1 MRREGTPFVVDWL
14 AISIRWLTLFGL
26 SVSLIT
32 QGRFSTDL
40 AIVFLAAGL
49 WNFLLMVLAILNRR
63 LTTKEVFIVLLD
75 LVFANLLFPLSG
87 YLNSSLGWAGL
98 LAVFSAAMYFDARGL
113 LWVILLSVLTLGG
126 QAVLFSPTM
135 EALAYIGIL
144 VLLFLVLGF
153 TFNFLRGKMVRVI
166 EGLHEERMAERRK
179 EEQIDEDRQRV
190 LYNLVS
196 ELSATLNYQRVLDT
210 ALDLSATALSSSS
223 APANHLVSA
232 ALLFAESETG
242 GPLLRVESAR
252 RFTPADMRIELPG
265 TAGLIGETID
275 DGQSHLSKSLSKDP
289 EIRRFVALRAC
300 TSACCLPLRNGLD
313 TYGVILFA
321 HPGEDYFTPERQEIL
336 DIIGNQAA
344 IAIQNARLYRD
355 LELEKERMME
365 IQEEARKKLARDLH
379 DGPTQSVAA
388 IAMRINFARTM
399 MERDREAAS
408 EELLKVEDLA
418 RRTTKEIRH
427 MLFTLRPL
435 VLESQGLIAALESM
449 AEKMRETFGQNVII
463 DVDPDVLPLLEMNK
477 QAVIFYIVEEA
488 VNNARK
494 HAQADNIW
502 VRLKPVESDITLL
515 EIVDDGVGFDIGSV
529 DAAYDSLGSLGMVN
543 MRERADL
550 VNGVLNI
557 ASADEKG
564 TRVRVVIPLTEIASD
579 RLRRMV

>member
-1 MRREGTPFVVDWL
+1 MRREGIPFVVDWF

-32 QGRFSTDL
+32 QGQFSIYLT
-40 AIVFLAAGL
+40 IVFLAAGL
-49 WNFLLMVLAILNRR
+49 WNFAFMVLASLNQR
-63 LTTKEVFIVLLD
+63 LTTSRVFIVVLD

-87 YLNSSLGWAGL
+87 LLNSSLGWAGL
-98 LAVFSAAMYFDARGL
+98 LAVFSAAMYFDSRGL

-126 QAVLFSPTM
+126 QALLFSPTM
-135 EALAYIGIL
+135 EALAYVGVL

-153 TFNFLRGKMVRVI
+153 TFNLLKGKMLRVI
-166 EGLHEERMAERRK
+166 ERLHQERMVERRK
-179 EEQIDEDRQRV
+179 AEQIDEERQRV
-190 LYNLVS
+190 VYNLVS

-210 ALDLSATALSSSS
+210 ALDLSATALSTSSVPS
-223 APANHLVSA
+223 NHLVSA
-232 ALLFAESETG
+232 ALLFADNETG

-265 TAGLIGETID
+265 TAGLLAETID
-275 DGQSHLSKSLSKDP
+275 NGRSHLSTSLPKDP

-300 TSACCLPLRNGLD
+300 KSACCLPLRNGLD

-321 HPGEDYFTPERQEIL
+321 HPNEDYFTPERQEIL

-388 IAMRINFARTM
+388 IAMRINFARTL
-399 MERDREAAS
+399 MERDRDEAS
-408 EELLKVEDLA
+408 KELIKVEELA

-449 AEKMRETFGQNVII
+449 AEKMRETFGQSVII
-463 DVDPDVLPLLEMNK
+463 DVDPEVLPSLEMNK
-477 QAVIFYIVEEA
+477 QAVIFYIAEEA

-502 VRLKPVESDITLL
+502 VRLKAVESDITLL
-515 EIVDDGVGFDIGSV
+515 EIIDDGVGFDIGSV
-529 DAAYDSLGSLGMVN
+529 DAAYDNLGSLGMVN

-557 ASADEKG
+557 ASVEEK
-564 TRVRVVIPLTEIASD
+564 
-579 RLRRMV
+579 